1 MRYSREIFLPIAAVI
16 LMVSVP
22 LDAKAQSRL
31 TYPEISTAL
40 NAKLP
45 NQSFQNKTELIKF
58 IITQVKNRRVDK
70 PLTPD
75 LEEDLRQS
83 GATEELLSVIRVNS
97 PKPDP
102 ESVVDLGDLTSR
114 ATNLVKPEFT
124 PEALKAGI
132 VGSVKLE
139 LQLDKSGKVTSAK
152 PLNTLSHGLT
162 EQAVAAARKS
172 TFGAAQVNGKPA
184 RGVGTIT
191 YNFKIN
197 RLNVPETIAAADALR
212 DKGQYDG
219 AIAEYSRVI
228 DVSNTQPQA
237 FFGRG
242 VCYLMKAN
250 YDKAVTDLESVVRLN
265 RTSVDGLFYLGIAYD
280 FKGDVKV
287 SATNYGKAI
296 QLNPEYDRR
305 ALTKCLYI
313 DRPGVSIDQA
323 RNSANGIIDACN
335 SALKITPE
343 FMSGLIQVKRGI
355 AQRLKGDYDKAI
367 ADFEAVR
374 RTNPDFTAVRIQLP
388 IAYNGRGQVRF
399 SKKDFKEALTDV
411 NAAIEIDPRNPTSF
425 VNRCVI
431 NAYGLKAYDDA
442 IADCSTAIRLT
453 DKSSM
458 AYNHRGYAY
467 EMKNSTDLAR
477 ADYTK
482 ALEIDPKNQQARN
495 NLSKLR
501 PSMKQP

>member
-212 DKGQYDG
+212 DKGEFDR
-219 AIAEYSRVI
+219 AIAEYTRVI
-228 DVSNTQPQA
+228 DASNSQPQA

-242 VCYLMKAN
+242 VCYLMRAN
-250 YDKAVTDLESVVRLN
+250 YDKAVTDLESAVRLN

-287 SATNYGKAI
+287 SA
-296 QLNPEYDRR
+296 
-305 ALTKCLYI
+305 
-313 DRPGVSIDQA
+313 
-323 RNSANGIIDACN
+323 
-335 SALKITPE
+335 
-343 FMSGLIQVKRGI
+343 
-355 AQRLKGDYDKAI
+355 
-367 ADFEAVR
+367 
-374 RTNPDFTAVRIQLP
+374 
-388 IAYNGRGQVRF
+388 
-399 SKKDFKEALTDV
+399 
-411 NAAIEIDPRNPTSF
+411 
-425 VNRCVI
+425 
-431 NAYGLKAYDDA
+431 
-442 IADCSTAIRLT
+442 
-453 DKSSM
+453 
-458 AYNHRGYAY
+458 
-467 EMKNSTDLAR
+467 
-477 ADYTK
+477 
-482 ALEIDPKNQQARN
+482 
-495 NLSKLR
+495 
-501 PSMKQP
+501 

>member
-139 LQLDKSGKVTSAK
+139 LQLDKAGKVTSAK

-197 RLNVPETIAAADALR
+197 RLNVPETIAAGRCSAR
-212 DKGQYDG
+212 QR
-219 AIAEYSRVI
+219 RVRSC
-228 DVSNTQPQA
+228 D
-237 FFGRG
+237 RG
-242 VCYLMKAN
+242 IYA
-250 YDKAVTDLESVVRLN
+250 
-265 RTSVDGLFYLGIAYD
+265 G
-280 FKGDVKV
+280 
-287 SATNYGKAI
+287 
-296 QLNPEYDRR
+296 DRR
-305 ALTKCLYI
+305 QQQPAA
-313 DRPGVSIDQA
+313 SIL
-323 RNSANGIIDACN
+323 RS
-335 SALKITPE
+335 
-343 FMSGLIQVKRGI
+343 R
-355 AQRLKGDYDKAI
+355 RLLLNEG
-367 ADFEAVR
+367 
-374 RTNPDFTAVRIQLP
+374 
-388 IAYNGRGQVRF
+388 
-399 SKKDFKEALTDV
+399 
-411 NAAIEIDPRNPTSF
+411 
-425 VNRCVI
+425 
-431 NAYGLKAYDDA
+431 
-442 IADCSTAIRLT
+442 
-453 DKSSM
+453 
-458 AYNHRGYAY
+458 
-467 EMKNSTDLAR
+467 
-477 ADYTK
+477 
-482 ALEIDPKNQQARN
+482 
-495 NLSKLR
+495 KL
-501 PSMKQP
+501 